1 MVILQYE
8 GTELKQRKENLTPYT
23 TKMTR
28 KLIKTVLFLGF
39 VFISFHH
46 QIKRQDD
53 MKRFP
58 C

>member
-8 GTELKQRKENLTPYT
+8 GTELKQHQENLTPYT

-46 QIKRQDD
+46 QK
-53 MKRFP
+53 KKTE
-58 C
+58 